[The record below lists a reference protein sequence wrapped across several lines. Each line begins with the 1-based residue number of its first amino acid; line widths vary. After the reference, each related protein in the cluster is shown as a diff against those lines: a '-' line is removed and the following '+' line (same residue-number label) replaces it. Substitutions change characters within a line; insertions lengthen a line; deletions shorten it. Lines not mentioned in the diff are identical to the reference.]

1 MSREEQ
7 ERARRKVMTIAVCF
21 SGLEVQT
28 KWWKQSAIE
37 CRCFAKQEN
46 TALIKRAVLMA
57 LRVSVLGGA
66 DLLEKASG
74 TL

>member
-1 MSREEQ
+1 MP
-7 ERARRKVMTIAVCF
+7 IAVCF

-57 LRVSVLGGA
+57 LRVSVLGFRS
-66 DLLEKASG
+66 SG
-74 TL
+74 KKRQARFNPIRKRGC